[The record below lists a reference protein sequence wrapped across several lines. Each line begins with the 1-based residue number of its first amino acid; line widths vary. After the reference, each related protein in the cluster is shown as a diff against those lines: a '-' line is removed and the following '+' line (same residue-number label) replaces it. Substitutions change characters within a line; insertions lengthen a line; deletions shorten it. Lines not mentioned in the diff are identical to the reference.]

1 MVSGKSIKFQLSKT
15 RPGNGIGVRVGGGVG
30 VVDGVMVGVSVC
42 VGDGAMVGVSDGVA
56 VMVAVGVTTS
66 VEVIVAIGCGEGIV
80 VASSLDMALHPEHNR
95 IPIKRIRIFNN
106 A

>member
-1 MVSGKSIKFQLSKT
+1 
-15 RPGNGIGVRVGGGVG
+15 VRVGGGVG
-30 VVDGVMVGVSVC
+30 VVDGVIVGVSVC
-42 VGDGAMVGVSDGVA
+42 VDDRVIVGVSDGVA
-56 VMVAVGVTTS
+56 VIVAVGVTTS
-66 VEVIVAIGCGEGIV
+66 VEVIVAIGCGEGTV